1 MSDIK
6 LIIDAIT
13 KNEKSGIKVTRESTL
28 HFFVA
33 AKFKQLLKPKQE
45 LLVKEL
51 KASVG

>member
-13 KNEKSGIKVTRESTL
+13 KKKSGIKVTRESTL

-33 AKFKQLLKPKQE
+33 AKFKQLLKPKQN
-45 LLVKEL
+45 LHIKEL
-51 KASVG
+51 KASVR